1 MPVVK
6 PTLAYSYTLYTN
18 GATLYKSSTQ
28 RSETSV
34 TVSTSSNNGSTDIYG
49 DKFCDPTDYPVS
61 DYNSSNGW
69 MAYGYHFVYE
79 GYTFSH
85 WNTAADGSSTS
96 YFVGDNL
103 PSSPSVDNNYYAIWE
118 EIQYGYQDEICNIMG
133 CLPMGA
139 SLEPS
144 ETSNS
149 PTLIEF
155 TIYTDS
161 NLLSGTTYQAE
172 EGMTWTEWVES
183 EYNTDGYFINVYDH
197 IVTVAGTSFIYKGD
211 DAAGPSQIITT
222 SDIYSLHSG
231 MGGGAN

>member
-69 MAYGYHFVYE
+69 MSYGYHFVYE

-85 WNTAADGSSTS
+85 WNTAADGSGTS

-118 EIQYGYQDEICNIMG
+118 KIQVGYRDEICNIMG

-149 PTLIEF
+149 STLITF
-155 TIYTDS
+155 TIA
-161 NLLSGTTYQAE
+161 GTTYQAE
-172 EGMTWTEWVES
+172 EGMTWGEWVES
-183 EYNTDGYFINVYDH
+183 EYNTGGYYINVYGH
-197 IVTVAGTSFIYKGD
+197 VTLPPTGIGYIETVIGDAVYGNDIMTSNTYLWNST
-211 DAAGPSQIITT
+211 A
-222 SDIYSLHSG
+222 
-231 MGGGAN
+231 GGGGDN